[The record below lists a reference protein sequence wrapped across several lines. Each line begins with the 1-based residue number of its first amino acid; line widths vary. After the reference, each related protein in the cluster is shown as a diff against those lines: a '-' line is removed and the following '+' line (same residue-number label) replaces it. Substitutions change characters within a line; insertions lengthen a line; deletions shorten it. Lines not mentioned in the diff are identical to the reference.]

1 MPIIV
6 SPIRPCAP
14 LSPVASLGYVPPKR
28 RTLPFL
34 LLAGLAA
41 CTADPD
47 ARTTAD
53 EGKLTAKAVADVDAA
68 MADAGTRPAAKR

>member
-1 MPIIV
+1 MRFI
-6 SPIRPCAP
+6 
-14 LSPVASLGYVPPKR
+14 ASL
-28 RTLPFL
+28 LFL
-34 LLAGLAA
+34 ALAA

-68 MADAGTRPAAKR
+68 MADTGPKPAKTPRP

>member
-1 MPIIV
+1 M
-6 SPIRPCAP
+6 
-14 LSPVASLGYVPPKR
+14 R

-34 LLAGLAA
+34 LLALAA

-68 MADAGTRPAAKR
+68 MADSARSGTSSKPASP

>member
-1 MPIIV
+1 MRRLV
-6 SPIRPCAP
+6 P
-14 LSPVASLGYVPPKR
+14 LLFIA
-28 RTLPFL
+28 
-34 LLAGLAA
+34 LAA

-68 MADAGTRPAAKR
+68 MADAGATPAKPATTR